1 MRFLSHLDLVRLF
14 HRATRRAG
22 LPVEVTK
29 GFSPRL
35 KVNILRALKLG
46 LESESEEVVFYLEKD
61 MTPQKMAEAINKKLP
76 EGIKVLRA
84 EEMM

>member
-1 MRFLSHLDLVRLF
+1 MSHLDLVRLF

-35 KVNILRALKLG
+35 KVNISRALKLG

-61 MTPQKMAEAINKKLP
+61 MAPQDMMEAVNRKLP
-76 EGIKVLRA
+76 EGIRCLRA